1 MNFDDA
7 TIIPETLIANYGKTM
22 LITQL
27 LMVDYYEGMIVQM
40 LIENHA
46 ESTTT
51 QILIVNDNGTTII
64 KTLIAKH
71 HAIK

>member
-1 MNFDDA
+1 
-7 TIIPETLIANYGKTM
+7 
-22 LITQL
+22 
-27 LMVDYYEGMIVQM
+27 MVDYYEGMIVQM